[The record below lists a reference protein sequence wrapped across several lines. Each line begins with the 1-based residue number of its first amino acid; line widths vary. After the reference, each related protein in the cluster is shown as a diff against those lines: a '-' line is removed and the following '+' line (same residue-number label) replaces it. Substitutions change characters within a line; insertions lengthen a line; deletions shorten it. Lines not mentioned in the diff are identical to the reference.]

1 MKSIRNALN
10 AAAETL
16 SVKTPSSSS
25 SSSSSPHD
33 LRGKVVS
40 VGAMRIKCGDAI
52 ADGGMA
58 TVYRG
63 RVLDDPGNNI
73 RDVAVKQ
80 MLLPHDSS
88 VSELDARRE
97 VELHARL
104 SHHECVVAQ
113 LAHDV
118 RLVPLPGGDGDCY
131 RVLAVLELCS
141 ESLADALATAASRG
155 EYMEETE
162 ALRAFHAAASAIARM
177 HAETPSPLLHRDVKP
192 ENVLRARDGDGGG
205 WKLCDFGSARVG
217 CVPLATANDRA
228 RAEAE
233 MVRVT
238 TPPYRSPELWDAF
251 RFAEIGPPSDVWAL
265 GCVLY
270 QVRSGY
276 TGPTTT
282 PSAW

>member
-16 SVKTPSSSS
+16 SVKTPSSS

-113 LAHDV
+113 LAHAPGAVGAHRGPQLLDLEFERV
-118 RLVPLPGGDGDCY
+118 DPTQPRLRLDA
-131 RVLAVLELCS
+131 AVCPFVK
-141 ESLADALATAASRG
+141 AAR
-155 EYMEETE
+155 
-162 ALRAFHAAASAIARM
+162 H
-177 HAETPSPLLHRDVKP
+177 K
-192 ENVLRARDGDGGG
+192 
-205 WKLCDFGSARVG
+205 
-217 CVPLATANDRA
+217 
-228 RAEAE
+228 
-233 MVRVT
+233 
-238 TPPYRSPELWDAF
+238 
-251 RFAEIGPPSDVWAL
+251 
-265 GCVLY
+265 
-270 QVRSGY
+270 
-276 TGPTTT
+276 
-282 PSAW
+282 

>member
-16 SVKTPSSSS
+16 SVKTPSSS

-276 TGPTTT
+276 TGPNTTA
-282 PSAW
+282 SAW